1 MDFDLAAQRLQKDQ
15 KSAVAKSRASRANRQ
30 ASAKSRREAQA
41 ARIRAEKRL
50 KEKQLAAERSS
61 KIVDVIERSIDLV
74 ERRELGISN
83 VRQCDVDADDRE
95 ASMFKSIPLARGH
108 DFRATSIHGEGDKI
122 ALPPSIL
129 ESMMS
134 SSSGSPWGSGT
145 SGRPIAFRIGVL
157 NPDYKFPASDKMKSL
172 VESVEKRVIEAERTL
187 LQSQASAPLEE
198 HTAMDEDDDDDERV
212 GQAYLDELR
221 HRYLA
226 YTHGTVVEFTQEE
239 GCVGLPEPIARAL
252 CHPNTHSLA
261 HGEFKRVPVKRTV
274 DPAPATEDDEMD
286 AETSSSEKTPGHPAY
301 GLFDVPDFPVEVIPI
316 SSLPPGG
323 NCTFTPT
330 AQSVK
335 NGFYS
340 LKDIKA
346 VLEQSLMR
354 TRATLSLG
362 DVIRTWRRGVE
373 FDLIVSSLSPAR
385 YGSVSCVNTDL
396 NVDIGPAEGMEEEDY
411 EEGEPSKAET
421 IESSQGSGRVL
432 SAPSPQSSQ
441 SPASDAPAAETADLP
456 PEPPIDAKEGVC
468 TIQIRSSSG
477 AAKRRFDTSTATA
490 DNLFDFASSVCGK
503 SKSAFRLVTRF
514 PRRVFQLDDGNATLK
529 CIGLVDGQEM
539 LMVEIL

>member
-15 KSAVAKSRASRANRQ
+15 RSAVAKSRASRANRQ

-41 ARIRAEKRL
+41 ARNRAEKRL

-61 KIVDVIERSIDLV
+61 KIVDVIERSIGLV

-83 VRQCDVDADDRE
+83 LQQCDVNADERE
-95 ASMFKSIPLARGH
+95 ASMFKSVPLAKGME
-108 DFRATSIHGEGDKI
+108 FRATSIHGEGDKI

-134 SSSGSPWGSGT
+134 SSSGSPWGNGI

-157 NPDYKFPASDKMKSL
+157 NPDYKQFPSSEKMKSL
-172 VESVEKRVIEAERTL
+172 VERVERRVIETERTL
-187 LQSQASAPLEE
+187 LESQAPAPLD
-198 HTAMDEDDDDDERV
+198 HAAMDVDEDDDETV
-212 GQAYLDELR
+212 VQGYLDELR

-252 CHPNTHSLA
+252 CQPNMHSLTR
-261 HGEFKRVPVKRTV
+261 GEFKRVPVKRTV
-274 DPAPATEDDEMD
+274 DPAPAMEDSEVD

-301 GLFDVPDFPVEVIPI
+301 GLFDVPDLPVEIIPI

-323 NCTFTPT
+323 SCTFTPT

-362 DVIRTWRRGVE
+362 DVVRTWRRGVE

-385 YGSVSCVNTDL
+385 YGTVSCVNTDL
-396 NVDIGPAEGMEEEDY
+396 NVDIGPAEGTEKEGVEEK
-411 EEGEPSKAET
+411 PSKAET
-421 IESSQGSGRVL
+421 VDSCQGSGRVL
-432 SAPSPQSSQ
+432 SAPSPRSSR
-441 SPASDAPAAETADLP
+441 SPALDAPASHMCDLP

-503 SKSAFRLVTRF
+503 GKTSFRLVTRF
-514 PRRVFQLDDGNATLK
+514 PRRVFELVDGSVTLK
-529 CIGLVDGQEM
+529 CIGLDEGQEM
-539 LMVEIL
+539 FMVEMR

>member
-15 KSAVAKSRASRANRQ
+15 RSAVAKSRASRANRQ

-41 ARIRAEKRL
+41 ARQRAEKRL

-61 KIVDVIERSIDLV
+61 KIVDAIERSIGLV
-74 ERRELGISN
+74 ERRQLGISN
-83 VRQCDVDADDRE
+83 VQQSDINADE
-95 ASMFKSIPLARGH
+95 HMFTSVPLARGW

-122 ALPPSIL
+122 ALPPSVL

-134 SSSGSPWGSGT
+134 SSSGSPWESGT
-145 SGRPIAFRIGVL
+145 ANRPIAFRIGIL
-157 NPDYKFPASDKMKSL
+157 NPDYKFPNSEKMKCL
-172 VESVEKRVIEAERTL
+172 IETVEKRVVETEKTL
-187 LQSQASAPLEE
+187 LESEATAPLED
-198 HTAMDEDDDDDERV
+198 HAAMDVDEDDDERIV
-212 GQAYLDELR
+212 EAYLDELR

-252 CHPNTHSLA
+252 CQPNTHSLTR
-261 HGEFKRVPVKRTV
+261 GEFKRVPVKRTV
-274 DPAPATEDDEMD
+274 DPAPAAEDNEVD
-286 AETSSSEKTPGHPAY
+286 AETSSPEKTPGHPAY
-301 GLFDVPDFPVEVIPI
+301 GLFDVPDFPVEIIPI
-316 SSLPPGG
+316 SSLPPGK

-385 YGSVSCVNTDL
+385 FGSVSCVNTDL
-396 NVDIGPAEGMEEEDY
+396 NVDIGPAEGIEKEDVEEK
-411 EEGEPSKAET
+411 PSKT
-421 IESSQGSGRVL
+421 ESVESGQGSGRVL
-432 SAPSPQSSQ
+432 SAPSARSSQ
-441 SPASDAPAAETADLP
+441 SPAPDAPACDMADLP

-468 TIQIRSSSG
+468 TVQIRSSSG
-477 AAKRRFDTSTATA
+477 TGKRRFDTSTATA

-503 SKSAFRLVTRF
+503 SKSTFRLVTRF
-514 PRRVFQLDDGNATLK
+514 PRRVFQLDNDNVTLK
-529 CIGLVDGQEM
+529 GLGIAEGQEM
-539 LMVEIL
+539 FMVEMR